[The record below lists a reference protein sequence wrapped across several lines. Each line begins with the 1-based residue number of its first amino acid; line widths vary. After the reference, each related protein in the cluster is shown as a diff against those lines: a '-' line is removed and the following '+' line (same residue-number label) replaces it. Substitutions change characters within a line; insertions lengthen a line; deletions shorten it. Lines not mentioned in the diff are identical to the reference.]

1 MIYCDAHFHLVQSS
15 SFESISSF
23 AEAFSPLAMGFR
35 GCTCSHS
42 EEEFLRQ
49 EALCLEFGGALGLKS
64 AFGLHPQNPDLSLA
78 PFLEQLLR
86 QKRIDA
92 VGETGFDFFTPE
104 FRADRLRQDEAW
116 HLSLKLSSCYGLPV
130 VLHDRK
136 ALDLIFRDVALLK
149 KIPAVLF
156 HSFAF
161 GPREALSVLSHGIN
175 AYFSFGKAL
184 LNGNKKSMACVAE
197 LPLERLLFETDA
209 PYQTLKGEGFTP
221 LGDIKLVYQKA
232 SELRNCPLDQ
242 LCTVVERN
250 FSLVFDRH

>member
-1 MIYCDAHFHLVQSS
+1 MSYCDAHFHLVQSAS
-15 SFESISSF
+15 YENLSSF
-23 AEAFSPLAMGFR
+23 AEAFTRLGFR

-42 EEEFLRQ
+42 EGEFLRQ
-49 EALCLEFGGALGLKS
+49 EEFAAEFGGALSLKL
-64 AFGLHPQNPDLSLA
+64 AFGLHPQNPDLSRA
-78 PFLEQLLR
+78 PFLEKLVR
-86 QKRIDA
+86 EKRIDA
-92 VGETGFDFFTPE
+92 IGESGFDFFTSE
-104 FRADRLRQDEAW
+104 FRSDRLRQDEAW
-116 HLSLKLSSCYGLPV
+116 HLSLELASCYGLPV
-130 VLHDRK
+130 VIHDRK
-136 ALDLIFRDVALLK
+136 ALDLIFRDASLLK
-149 KIPAVLF
+149 KIPAAVF

-161 GPREALSVLSHGIN
+161 GPRETLSVLNHGIN

-209 PYQTLKGEGFTP
+209 PYQTLKGESFTP

-242 LCTVVERN
+242 LCAFIERN

>member
-1 MIYCDAHFHLVQSS
+1 MTYCDAHFHLVQSA

-23 AEAFSPLAMGFR
+23 AGAFSPLGFR
-35 GCTCSHS
+35 GCTCAHS

-49 EALCLEFGGALGLKS
+49 EELCLEFGEALSLKR

-78 PFLEQLLR
+78 PFLEKLLR
-86 QKRIDA
+86 EKRIDA
-92 VGETGFDFFTPE
+92 IGETGFDFFTSE
-104 FRADRLRQDEAW
+104 FRSDRLRQDEAW
-116 HLSLKLSSCYGLPV
+116 HLSLELSSCYGLPV
-130 VLHDRK
+130 VIHDRK
-136 ALDLIFRDVALLK
+136 ALDLIFRDASLLK
-149 KIPAVLF
+149 KIPAVVF

-175 AYFSFGKAL
+175 AYFSFGKAI

-209 PYQTLKGEGFTP
+209 PYQTLKGESFTP

-242 LCTVVERN
+242 LCAFAERN
-250 FSLVFDRH
+250 FSFVFDRH